1 MSGMPSFPQTKRRH
15 RHLRE
20 RVVCP
25 HTFQELPN
33 RTVMNWAFGPMVVPV
48 GTLIQP
54 QCGGLRLFLTCT
66 GKSRCR
72 PGRPVC
78 FGASGKGSSVGQ
90 LSVQEEAPGGGE
102 FFSFSF

>member
-15 RHLRE
+15 RHLGE

-33 RTVMNWAFGPMVVPV
+33 RTAMNWAFGPMVVTV

-54 QCGGLRLFLTCT
+54 
-66 GKSRCR
+66 
-72 PGRPVC
+72 
-78 FGASGKGSSVGQ
+78 
-90 LSVQEEAPGGGE
+90 
-102 FFSFSF
+102 